1 MSEQEPFLARWSRRK
16 HEVAKS
22 DAHDAAREAK
32 PERESPDAEKDDAQ
46 SAPQTA
52 CGDEK
57 PGELK
62 KPAFDPAS
70 LPPIESIGADTNIRA
85 FLAEGVPAELKRA
98 ALRRV
103 WVSDPAIR
111 DFVGLQENDWD
122 FTKPETIPGF
132 GNLAADYDVEG
143 MVRSV
148 FGDPQKLDAA
158 EKPIAA
164 VTGHNPE
171 IPAQAHEE
179 SHEQPARAPE
189 TAQIESSEENP
200 SPESGQ
206 PEALAQADPSTQPL
220 IVQRERD
227 GATQKDMTQSHGH
240 PARPRRPHGGAMP
253 RDFPDHKPNS

>member
-16 HEVAKS
+16 QEVAKS
-22 DAHDAAREAK
+22 DARDAARESK
-32 PERESPDAEKDDAQ
+32 PERASPDAEADEAQ
-46 SAPQTA
+46 SAAHTA
-52 CGDEK
+52 RGDGK
-57 PGELK
+57 TGELK

-148 FGDPQKLDAA
+148 FGDPPRLGAA

-164 VTGHNPE
+164 VTGRDPE

-189 TAQIESSEENP
+189 TAQIESSADDP
-200 SPESGQ
+200 SPDSGQ
-206 PEALAQADPSTQPL
+206 PEALSQADSSAQPL
-220 IVQRERD
+220 IVQREAD
-227 GATQKDMTQSHGH
+227 AAMQKGMTQSHGH
-240 PARPRRPHGGAMP
+240 PARARRPHGGAMP
-253 RDFPDHKPNS
+253 RDFPDHKQDS